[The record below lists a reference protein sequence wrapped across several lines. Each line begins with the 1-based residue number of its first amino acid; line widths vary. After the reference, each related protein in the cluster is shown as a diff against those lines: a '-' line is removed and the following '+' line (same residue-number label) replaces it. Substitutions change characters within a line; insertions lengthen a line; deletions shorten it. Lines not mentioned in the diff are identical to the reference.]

1 MRPLIMPHLGR
12 STVLQPRLITMSSV
26 QQLLTAIDA
35 VKSANPQAK
44 VTVTVLPSQVTRKR
58 KSLI

>member
-1 MRPLIMPHLGR
+1 MTTYH
-12 STVLQPRLITMSSV
+12 
-26 QQLLTAIDA
+26 QLLQTIDA